1 MTVCSIYIYVFLYCS
16 SESCFSQME
25 TILNI
30 ENKNKIVIRR
40 QNLLKQA
47 LEQLGDMEEK
57 DFQNRIIDE
66 GGPTR
71 ELFTEIFTQ
80 TGLIDE
86 VGTFKRDQ
94 MKLDNREYYMLG
106 KIVAYAI
113 LHGHPGPRFL
123 SKTTLDYILELK
135 EPSPDDVYK
144 EDDIKD
150 TAALAALTDVCL

>member
-1 MTVCSIYIYVFLYCS
+1 
-16 SESCFSQME
+16 ME

-57 DFQNRIIDE
+57 DFQNRISVHFIGEEGIDE

-135 EPSPDDVYK
+135 EPSPDDIYK

>member
-1 MTVCSIYIYVFLYCS
+1 MTACICFLYCS

-40 QNLLKQA
+40 QDLLKQA

-57 DFQNRIIDE
+57 DFQNRVSVHFIGEEGIDE

-94 MKLDNREYYMLG
+94 MKFDNREYYLLG
-106 KIVAYAI
+106 KTVAYSI

-123 SKTTLDYILELK
+123 SKAN
-135 EPSPDDVYK
+135 S
-144 EDDIKD
+144 
-150 TAALAALTDVCL
+150 

>member
-1 MTVCSIYIYVFLYCS
+1 
-16 SESCFSQME
+16 ME

-57 DFQNRIIDE
+57 DFQNRISVHFIGEEGIDE

>member
-1 MTVCSIYIYVFLYCS
+1 MLQSNGN
-16 SESCFSQME
+16 
-25 TILNI
+25 NI
-30 ENKNKIVIRR
+30 KHREQK
-40 QNLLKQA
+40 QNSYRKTRPA

-57 DFQNRIIDE
+57 DFQNRVSLHFIGEEGIDE

-94 MKLDNREYYMLG
+94 MKFDNREYYLLG
-106 KIVAYAI
+106 KTVAYSI

-123 SKTTLDYILELK
+123 SKAIVDYVVESK
-135 EPSPDDVYK
+135 EPLPDDVYK
-144 EDDIKD
+144 QDDIKD